1 MCRPEHRL
9 IGEDWVV
16 VEVDDGARRQQVLL
30 DRGHFCSLSAR
41 MTRTSWFARMPPR
54 RLPIQS
60 EPRPWLGAEAKVPSP
75 RATGPSHA
83 KAKGRTVERSP
94 VATAGT

>member
-16 VEVDDGARRQQVLL
+16 VEVDDGTRQQQVLF

-41 MTRTSWFARMPPR
+41 VTRTSWFAGMPPR
-54 RLPIQS
+54 WLPIQS
-60 EPRPWLGAEAKVPSP
+60 EPRLRLGAEAKVPSP
-75 RATGPSHA
+75 GDTGPSRA
-83 KAKGRTVERSP
+83 TAKGSTVERSP